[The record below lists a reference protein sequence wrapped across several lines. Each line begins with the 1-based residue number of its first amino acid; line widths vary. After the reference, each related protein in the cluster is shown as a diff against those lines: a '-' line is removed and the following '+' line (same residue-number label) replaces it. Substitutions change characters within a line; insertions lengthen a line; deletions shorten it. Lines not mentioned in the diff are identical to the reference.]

1 VAGGRLSKTK
11 GFFGDMFRLKPI
23 ISPTAEGAVKAGT
36 VRNQNEQIEFALGK
50 LEKDLGK
57 DSGSLIMLEYS
68 DNRQWVQDHILGE
81 IQRRFA
87 ATEVV
92 FQPLSLTS
100 GAHMGPGTWGVA
112 FLPNLPGF

>member
-1 VAGGRLSKTK
+1 
-11 GFFGDMFRLKPI
+11 
-23 ISPTAEGAVKAGT
+23 
-36 VRNQNEQIEFALGK
+36 
-50 LEKDLGK
+50 
-57 DSGSLIMLEYS
+57 MLEYS
-68 DNRQWVQDHILGE
+68 DNRQWVQDAVLGE

-87 ATEVV
+87 AAEVV